1 MEYLELIKELLP
13 TILSI
18 IATIIAFKNGKK
30 TLLSEEQIS
39 AKVVKY
45 QNKLMKKNKVK
56 SETTTFPSEDV
67 KQVSETSGE
76 NNITLM
82 GR

>member
-39 AKVVKY
+39 AKVEKY

-56 SETTTFPSEDV
+56 NDMKTFHSETNQ
-67 KQVSETSGE
+67 QVSEVSGE

>member
-30 TLLSEEQIS
+30 KTLSAEQIS
-39 AKVVKY
+39 AKVEKY
-45 QNKLMKKNKVK
+45 QAKLMKKNKVK
-56 SETTTFPSEDV
+56 SDTKTFPSETIE
-67 KQVSETSGE
+67 QTSETSGE
-76 NNITLM
+76 GNITLL

>member
-39 AKVVKY
+39 AKVEKY

-56 SETTTFPSEDV
+56 SEIKTFPSETV
-67 KQVSETSGE
+67 EQVSKTSGE
-76 NNITLM
+76 SNITLM

>member
-39 AKVVKY
+39 AKVEKY

-56 SETTTFPSEDV
+56 SEIKTFPSETV
-67 KQVSETSGE
+67 EQVSETSGE